1 MIFKVYI
8 QFLLVILFTIPIV
21 TPAQEKKID
30 LISQVENGLLPMT
43 ILAGEPTYNI
53 EERMRFYK
61 VPGVSI
67 TVVDNFEPVWTKH
80 YGVMDSEL
88 NNPVTDETLFN
99 VGSLSKGVASLTVLS
114 LVGNDKISLD
124 EDVNSQLKSWKV
136 PENEFT
142 EVTKPTP
149 RMLLNHSGG
158 AMHHYAMN
166 YLRNNFPT
174 ITELLSGEPPA
185 QERPTVIDYVPGTE
199 FQYSNPGFAILQQLV
214 VDRDKKPFY
223 TVAKE
228 NIFNFLEM
236 NHTTFEQPL
245 PLELEKSACAGHRH
259 TGEPI
264 DVKRY
269 YYPNAAAGGLWTT
282 SYDYAKFVVEL
293 QKSYHSISNKVISQ
307 ELAQEMISPGISKQY
322 GLGVFMRGRDG
333 EKYFG
338 HMGDNAGFF
347 AGYISHTTD
356 GYGAVVFTNSQN
368 GAQLIREITKSIAK
382 AYVWKGY
389 LPEEHQIVNIDEETM
404 NRFCGRYKA
413 GSDEVIEVILT
424 DGDFF
429 IKGFED
435 DKLYHVGENK
445 FVMKSR
451 MGSITFIMNESRKFD
466 EIKYQFT
473 DELGRFLYEEKTC
486 PRIGSEEKIPKELL
500 DESRIDEAINAYQ
513 RIFYENKNDSYL
525 TENRLNMMGYQYI
538 YKKMYDQAI
547 AILVLNTEFY
557 PDSPNCY
564 DSLGEAY
571 MKSGN
576 KELAIE
582 NYKKVLE
589 LNPENQNAKNKLKQ
603 LQNK

>member
-8 QFLLVILFTIPIV
+8 QFLLVILFFIPIL
-21 TPAQEKKID
+21 TPAQDKNID
-30 LISQVENGLLPMT
+30 LISQIENGLLPMT
-43 ILAGEPTYNI
+43 IIVGEPTYNI

-88 NNPVTDETLFN
+88 NNPVTDATLFN
-99 VGSLSKGVASLTVLS
+99 VGSLSKGVASLTVLN
-114 LVGNDKISLD
+114 LVGDNKIDLD

-136 PENEFT
+136 PENKFT
-142 EVTKPTP
+142 KVTKPTP
-149 RMLLNHSGG
+149 RMLMNHSGG
-158 AMHHYAMN
+158 AMHHYALT
-166 YLRNNFPT
+166 YLRDDFPT

-185 QERPTVIDYVPGTE
+185 QERPTVIDRIPGTE

-214 VDRDKKPFY
+214 IDRGKKPFH
-223 TVAKE
+223 TVVKE
-228 NIFNFLEM
+228 NIFNVLEM

-245 PLELEKSACAGHRH
+245 SLILEKSACSGHRP

-282 SYDYAKFVVEL
+282 TYDYAKFVVEL
-293 QKSYHSISNKVISQ
+293 QKSYQGISNKVISQ

-347 AGYISHTTD
+347 AGYISHTTN
-356 GYGAVVFTNSQN
+356 GHGAIVFTNSQN

-382 AYVWKGY
+382 AYEWKGY
-389 LPEEHQIVNIDEETM
+389 LPEEHQIVNIDEEII

-413 GSDEVIEVILT
+413 GSDEVIEIIFTNGHLL
-424 DGDFF
+424 

-451 MGSITFIMNESRKFD
+451 MGSISILMNESGKYD

-473 DELGRFLYEEKTC
+473 DELGRFLYDEKTC
-486 PRIGSEEKIPKELL
+486 PRIKNEEKIPKELL
-500 DESRIDEAINAYQ
+500 DEGRIDEAINAYR
-513 RIFYENKNDSYL
+513 RIFYENKNDYYL
-525 TENRLNMMGYQYI
+525 TENRLNMMGYQYM
-538 YKKMYDQAI
+538 YKKLYEQAI
-547 AILVLNTEFY
+547 AILLLNTEFY

-571 MKSGN
+571 LINGD

-582 NYKKVLE
+582 NYKKVLQ
-589 LNPENQNAKNKLKQ
+589 LNPESQNAKNKLEY
-603 LQNK
+603 LQNN